1 MGKKNR
7 ILFFLLSLYSSFSIS
22 LEKEEGKKRREGEG
36 RNKKKEGMCK
46 VTRIYGNQDT
56 SDNECEYWNPRE
68 REKGTERKREKEERE
83 IIYEKRKI
91 LFLVSSD
98 SDTQEK
104 ERGIN

>member
-1 MGKKNR
+1 M
-7 ILFFLLSLYSSFSIS
+7 
-22 LEKEEGKKRREGEG
+22 KEERK
-36 RNKKKEGMCK
+36 KKKEMCK

-56 SDNECEYWNPRE
+56 SDNECEYWNTRE
-68 REKGTERKREKEERE
+68 REGEKERERERKGEKGRERERKKEERE

-91 LFLVSSD
+91 LFLVSSH

>member
-1 MGKKNR
+1 M
-7 ILFFLLSLYSSFSIS
+7 
-22 LEKEEGKKRREGEG
+22 KEERK
-36 RNKKKEGMCK
+36 KKKEGMCK

-56 SDNECEYWNPRE
+56 SDNECEYWNTRRE
-68 REKGTERKREKEERE
+68 RERGREGEREETE

-91 LFLVSSD
+91 LFLVSPH